1 MSLRNII
8 FVAKKNAPDFQPG
21 REGSWFCHHSTMSGG
36 HAMPKN
42 MQKAV
47 GAELEM
53 QKKVVEHQ
61 RNAAKLTH
69 AEEVRSSAR
78 KHPVMMGPT
87 GSCHPAAATR
97 LLCTRL
103 GRR

>member
-1 MSLRNII
+1 
-8 FVAKKNAPDFQPG
+8 
-21 REGSWFCHHSTMSGG
+21 MSGG

-78 KHPVMMGPT
+78 KPPVMMGPT
-87 GSCHPAAATR
+87 GSCPPAAATR
-97 LLCTRL
+97 LLCSRL